1 MVLLLI
7 SIRCE
12 LENLTNLRPASDD
25 FTYYMKLRCSCG
37 EVSEKESSVT
47 KGEEY
52 EMKGSRGTANL
63 VQKCN
68 FCSRVGSISL
78 VEGHGKPFTAE
89 DCENRKFVPLV
100 CLDCRGMEP
109 VEFIPKD
116 GWQAEGAE
124 SGTKFEDIDLS
135 DKEFSDYD
143 EKAGESSAAT
153 AGAMDPLREG
163 FDWLLHELGGADAD
177 EFAAGGGDGA
187 GAGSAAPMDGSIEA
201 SLEESGFAELLTWLR
216 ENGAEGDALTGK
228 NLKVKNVAII
238 Q

>member
-12 LENLTNLRPASDD
+12 LENLTKLRPGSDD

-37 EVSEKESSVT
+37 EVSAKESSVT

-68 FCSRVGSISL
+68 LCSRVGSISL

-116 GWQAEGAE
+116 CWHAEGAE

-135 DKEFSDYD
+135 DQEFSDYD
-143 EKAGESSAAT
+143 EKAGESV
-153 AGAMDPLREG
+153 
-163 FDWLLHELGGADAD
+163 
-177 EFAAGGGDGA
+177 
-187 GAGSAAPMDGSIEA
+187 SI
-201 SLEESGFAELLTWLR
+201 LNFESQI
-216 ENGAEGDALTGK
+216 
-228 NLKVKNVAII
+228 KVMKK
-238 Q
+238 